1 MVYYFKNVAI
11 CSLIIATACKTH
23 AQTEEVDSPYKATQ
37 NLCERAKACMQER
50 QYRDAMPLLHEAL
63 TIDPTNTR
71 AQLYLAHALF
81 SEEQYAE
88 ALSAYKKVT
97 TIAATNPDIYFNMG
111 MCAYQLDLLADAI
124 IYFEQTIEHNPESAY
139 AHLHLI
145 GALEKSQQY
154 AQALKAC
161 KRFLTINPTHKEG
174 LLSAGVIAK
183 HLNMFEDA
191 EWYYRTLVNHY
202 PDDANA
208 LVELA
213 AVLITLEAYEEALEL
228 YTKAL
233 ALRPDSLT
241 IFYNLGFTLKKL
253 GYLDEAI
260 TIYRQVL
267 EQNPDYALAH
277 FSLGLAYLTLGDFQA
292 GWPEYEWRWK
302 AYQENA
308 HINKLPE
315 WHGEPLVGKKIYVY
329 GEQGYGDS
337 FQFVRYLET
346 LKKEGAYII
355 FAPQQALV
363 PFMKLIPHI
372 DEVISPRDPIPQ
384 CDYQVALMSLP
395 LRCKT
400 TLDTIPAR
408 IPYLSADQKL
418 IELWKPVF
426 DAIPSSTYRIGIC
439 WHGNS
444 QYKDL
449 SLQRAVQQKS
459 CPLAQFAM
467 LAELPNVQLF
477 SLQKVSGLAEI
488 DALEDGRFV
497 TLFADTIDTVH
508 GRFMDTAAIISQ
520 LDFVITV
527 DTAIA
532 HLASALGIE
541 TWVLLPE
548 PADWRWMTERED
560 TPWYPTMRLFRQQ
573 TRGNWHALMQTVK
586 EALAKKVTITRTT
599 IEDIV

>member
-1 MVYYFKNVAI
+1 MVYCFRQFVI
-11 CSLIIATACKTH
+11 HSLIIIAMCEAH
-23 AQTEEVDSPYKATQ
+23 AQNEIESRYTVTQ
-37 NLCERAKACMQER
+37 NLCERAKACMQEKK
-50 QYRDAMPLLHEAL
+50 YRDAMPLLHEAL
-63 TIDPTNTR
+63 TIDPVNTR

-81 SEEQYAE
+81 SEEQYAD
-88 ALSAYKKVT
+88 ALSAYKKVASIGT
-97 TIAATNPDIYFNMG
+97 TNPDIYFNMG

-124 IYFEQTIEHNPESAY
+124 VYFEQTIEHNPESSY

-145 GALEKSQQY
+145 GALEKNKQY
-154 AQALKAC
+154 VDALKAC

-183 HLNMFEDA
+183 QLNQFEDA
-191 EWYYRTLVNHY
+191 EWYYRTLVNQY
-202 PDDANA
+202 PEDANA

-213 AVLITLEAYEEALEL
+213 AVLITLEVYEEALEL

-233 ALRPDSLT
+233 ALKPDSLT

-260 TIYRQVL
+260 TIYRQIL
-267 EQNPDYALAH
+267 AQNPDYALAH
-277 FSLGLAYLTLGDFQA
+277 FSLGLAYLTQGNFTA

-302 AYQENA
+302 AYQENT
-308 HINKLPE
+308 HTNQFPE
-315 WHGEPLVGKKIYVY
+315 WRGEPLAGKKIYVY

-337 FQFVRYLET
+337 FQFVRYLEQ

-363 PFMKLIPHI
+363 PFMKLIPYI
-372 DEVISPRDPIPQ
+372 DEVVSQRDIVPL
-384 CDYQVALMSLP
+384 CDYQIPLMSLP

-400 TLDTIPAR
+400 IIETIPAR
-408 IPYLSADQKL
+408 IPYLSADKKL
-418 IELWKPVF
+418 VELWKPVF
-426 DAIPSSTYRIGIC
+426 NAIPSSTYRIGIC

-444 QYKDL
+444 QYRDL

-459 CPLAQFAM
+459 CPLTEFALLAQ
-467 LAELPNVQLF
+467 LPNVQLF

-497 TLFADTIDTVH
+497 TLFADNIDTVH

-520 LDFVITV
+520 LDLVITV

-532 HLASALGIE
+532 HLSAALGIE

-548 PADWRWMTERED
+548 PADWRWMIDRTD

-573 TRGNWHALMQTVK
+573 TRGDWQTLMQIVK
-586 EALAKKVTITRTT
+586 DALAEKVKITRSK
-599 IEDIV
+599 IEDTL